1 MKLTKWEAEYL
12 LEQVELNIRR
22 AVSQKK
28 PTKRLEKLADK
39 IEHYLT
45 QKGLPTK

>member
-1 MKLTKWEAEYL
+1 MKWTKWEAEYL
-12 LEQVELNIRR
+12 LEQVTAGIRKN
-22 AVSQKK
+22 VSQKK
-28 PTKRLEKLADK
+28 STKRLEKLADK